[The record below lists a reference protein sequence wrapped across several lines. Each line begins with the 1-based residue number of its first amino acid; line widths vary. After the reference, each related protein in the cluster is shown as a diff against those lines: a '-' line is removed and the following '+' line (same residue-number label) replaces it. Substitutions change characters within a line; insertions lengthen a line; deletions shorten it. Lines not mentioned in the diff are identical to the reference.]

1 MASLTEQLFGSS
13 SVAEKAIDFD
23 TKKKTE
29 LDIFAVAPQ
38 VRKESRREKRRRLE
52 NEALNGSAVSG
63 NSLLNNVILVPK
75 EEKENDFSRKPK
87 HLRHGID
94 TNVDEDRRTVFVGN
108 VPNTIDKKALQKAFS
123 DCGEIESIR
132 IRNQVLEPEDDKKR
146 GRAVRILRGDIKKD
160 EKLSAAAFVLFKNVD
175 GVAKALE
182 KTGLVIQGRHIFV
195 TRVDDES
202 KSFPP
207 TTSVFLGNLAYDTNE
222 EDVWNFF
229 VEQGVADVRR
239 VRIVRDKETG
249 QGKGFAYVEFA
260 KNDSTVKAIA
270 TRGNLLNGRE
280 VRICHVTKDK
290 KTAGKKSLRREQ
302 RKQQNSKAT
311 QLGPDAKNNR
321 KPKTKVVKGDEDER
335 PSWMGLATNPRKK
348 LARDLRPLVTD
359 SGVNKKNAKKSGAPA
374 PKKKP
379 QVKPAS

>member
-13 SVAEKAIDFD
+13 TADEKKSIDFN

-52 NEALNGSAVSG
+52 ALEGSKITEGKSILDNIV
-63 NSLLNNVILVPK
+63 LVPK
-75 EEKENDFSRKPK
+75 EEKENDFVRKPK

-94 TNVDEDRRTVFVGN
+94 TNTDEDRRTVFVGN
-108 VPNTIDKKALQKAFS
+108 VPNTVDKKALQKAFK
-123 DCGEIESIR
+123 DCGEIDSIR
-132 IRNQVLEPEDDKKR
+132 IRNQVLEPEDEKKR
-146 GRAVRILRGDIKKD
+146 GRAVRVLRGDVKKD
-160 EKLSAAAFVLFKNVD
+160 EKLSAVCYVLFKKTDAVP
-175 GVAKALE
+175 KAIE

-195 TRVDDES
+195 TRVDDDS

-207 TTSVFLGNLAYDTNE
+207 STSVFLGNLSYDTNE
-222 EDVWNFF
+222 EDIWTFF
-229 VEQGVADVRR
+229 AEYGVTDLRR

-249 QGKGFAYVEFA
+249 QGKGFAYVEFS
-260 KNDSTVKAIA
+260 KNETVSKAIA
-270 TRGNLLNGRE
+270 TRGNQLNGRE
-280 VRICHVTKDK
+280 VRICHVTKDQ
-290 KTAGKKSLRREQ
+290 KTAGKKALRRDQ
-302 RKQQNSKAT
+302 RKQLNSKAT
-311 QLGPDAKNNR
+311 QLGPAAKGSR
-321 KPKTKVVKGDEDER
+321 KTKVVKGDEEDR

-379 QVKPAS
+379 QPKPSS